1 MSKSTKQYTKVQL
14 VAMVERLERQGMEYD
29 SSLEAARTENTQLR
43 ALNAE
48 WAGEAQRLKVALL
61 RATNRSTVERVERI
75 AEKPMSVLQQ
85 ASIKYCADKGAT
97 SVTPAELK
105 AAGYL

>member
-1 MSKSTKQYTKVQL
+1 MKRVNWKKAYEQQL
-14 VAMVERLERQGMEYD
+14 TI
-29 SSLEAARTENTQLR
+29 S
-43 ALNAE
+43 AE
-48 WAGEAQRLKVALL
+48 WAAEAKRLKVALL
-61 RATNRSTVERVERI
+61 RAQGRSSVDAVER
-75 AEKPMSVLQQ
+75 AAQKPMSVLQQ